1 MKVNLPT
8 EEEFCVRD
16 CVIANTECKLV
27 FPIKHDIKWNDN
39 NKIFRS
45 SIWTKDGELVS
56 ASWKK
61 FTNLPFVFAAWVSI
75 EKLPV
80 SFINEF
86 NSALKY
92 GVNNIQQAVNDDFK
106 STSLSKKDA
115 FNYLT
120 KRINYNLTA
129 DKRKGLQLFLEFI
142 KRL

>member
-1 MKVNLPT
+1 
-8 EEEFCVRD
+8 
-16 CVIANTECKLV
+16 
-27 FPIKHDIKWNDN
+27 
-39 NKIFRS
+39 
-45 SIWTKDGELVS
+45 
-56 ASWKK
+56 
-61 FTNLPFVFAAWVSI
+61 VSI

-106 STSLSKKDA
+106 STSLSKKDT